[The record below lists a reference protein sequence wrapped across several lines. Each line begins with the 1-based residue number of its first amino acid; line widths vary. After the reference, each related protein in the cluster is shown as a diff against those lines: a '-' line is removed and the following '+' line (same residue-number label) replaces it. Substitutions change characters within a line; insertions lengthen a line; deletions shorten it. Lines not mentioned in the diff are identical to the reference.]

1 MSDAIRRLGSRLPGP
16 WRAFA
21 TLSTI
26 LILLWTLTWWLGPA
40 VNLSLRYDRIGVLR
54 GEGWRLLTGHLVHCS
69 GRHLLLNIA
78 GLGLVLELVGRE
90 FAGREWLLVTAAS
103 VVAIDAGFLL
113 LRPELQWYVGLS
125 GVLHGMLA
133 AGALAWW
140 RSERPLFAAA
150 LSAIVVAKLLRE
162 QIWGALPLAGDLPVV
177 VDAHLF
183 GAVGGL
189 CAAAVIIARRG
200 SLRRAARGVRS

>member
-1 MSDAIRRLGSRLPGP
+1 MSDAIRRLGTRTPAL
-16 WRAFA
+16 WLAFGA
-21 TLSTI
+21 LSAV
-26 LILLWTLTWWLGPA
+26 LIVLWTLTWWIGPA
-40 VNLSLRYDRIGVLR
+40 VNLSLRYDRSGVLG
-54 GEGWRLLTGHLVHCS
+54 GEGWRLLTGHLVHGS

-90 FAGREWLLVTAAS
+90 FSGREWLFVTGTS
-103 VVAIDAGFLL
+103 MVVIDAGFLL
-113 LRPELQWYVGLS
+113 LKPELQWYVGLS

-140 RSERPLFAAA
+140 RSERPFFAAA
-150 LSAIVVAKLLRE
+150 LSVILVGKLLRE
-162 QIWGALPLAGDLPVV
+162 HFWGALPLAGDLPVV

-189 CAAAVIIARRG
+189 CAAIVIIARRG
-200 SLRRAARGVRS
+200 RRPRGSPRGG